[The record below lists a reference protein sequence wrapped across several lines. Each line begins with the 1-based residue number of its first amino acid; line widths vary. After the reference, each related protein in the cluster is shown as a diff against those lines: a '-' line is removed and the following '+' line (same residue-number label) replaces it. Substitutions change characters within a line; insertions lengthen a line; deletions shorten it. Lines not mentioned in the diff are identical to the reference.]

1 MEREI
6 GFHLLKKSE
15 YLIPLPFSVKK
26 KKKKKEQE
34 KEKKCEHQ
42 GHYWSGSQRFS
53 MGCATSKPNASYED
67 DNWGWF
73 QELLMKSN

>member
-15 YLIPLPFSVKK
+15 Y
-26 KKKKKEQE
+26 
-34 KEKKCEHQ
+34 Q
-42 GHYWSGSQRFS
+42 GPYWNGSQRFS

>member
-15 YLIPLPFSVKK
+15 Y
-26 KKKKKEQE
+26 
-34 KEKKCEHQ
+34 Q
-42 GHYWSGSQRFS
+42 GSYGNGSQRFS

-67 DNWGWF
+67 DNLGWF